1 MPSWPWTFATLPAGN
16 VAASKLDDNF
26 NAAMFSAGSST
37 SGAIPTWN
45 GTGGSQLNTGGV
57 VIGSGTNNI
66 PQIASNGLL
75 PTGIGAAAAYISFDG
90 TSAIY
95 VSKNV
100 ASCTKLATG
109 VYQVVFTTGPG
120 VSTFVAVATAYGGG
134 PGIFAYISSKT
145 STTVIIGTANTLSQ
159 TTQDCPFDLACFW

>member
-37 SGAIPTWN
+37 NGAIPTWN

-75 PTGIGAAAAYISFDG
+75 PTGIGAAAAYISFNG
-90 TSAIY
+90 ISTII

-100 ASCTKLATG
+100 ASCTRSATG
-109 VYQVVFTTGPG
+109 TYQVTFTTGPG
-120 VSTFVAVATAYGGG
+120 VDTFVAVATSFGGG
-134 PGIFAYISSKT
+134 PGLFANISSKT
-145 STTVIIGTANTLSQ
+145 STTVTINTANTVSQ
-159 TTQDCPFDLACFW
+159 TTQDCAFDLACFW